1 MTEFTIIFLA
11 TIFSIIVFYLYSY
24 LTNKVLRICSFI
36 ILDICLVIAINVANA
51 YNYLD
56 VVLILLFLVI
66 LFELA
71 ELKIKTRE
79 LQIHIINIQNA
90 VHSIKFMDL
99 GVKEGIVKNYL
110 IRVLDNDD
118 EHIEVMQQRI
128 NEQFYVIE
136 ADTRENAIERYKQLK
151 NHSS

>member
-11 TIFSIIVFYLYSY
+11 SIFSIILFYLYSY

-36 ILDICLVIAINVANA
+36 ILDICLVVAINVANA

-71 ELKIKTRE
+71 ELKINTRE
-79 LQIHIINIQNA
+79 LQVHIINIQNA

-99 GVKEGIVKNYL
+99 GVKEGVVKSYIL
-110 IRVLDNDD
+110 RVLNNDD
-118 EHIEVMQQRI
+118 EQIEVMQQRI